1 MNGALNSAIRL
12 HLAFFALPLA
22 DIDDSSRD
30 AVVDISGRSNDLLN
44 ADIHLGTTNEM
55 AGALR
60 SQDAAH
66 NVRSARNQNGTAVT
80 RSANVVRQREQ
91 HRIIVLNLGR
101 VQRFVEND
109 RKDGPF

>member
-1 MNGALNSAIRL
+1 
-12 HLAFFALPLA
+12 
-22 DIDDSSRD
+22 
-30 AVVDISGRSNDLLN
+30 
-44 ADIHLGTTNEM
+44 M

-109 RKDGPF
+109 RKDGPFWDDHFRNAGRQQNRRKTRDQHGTSSKNLE